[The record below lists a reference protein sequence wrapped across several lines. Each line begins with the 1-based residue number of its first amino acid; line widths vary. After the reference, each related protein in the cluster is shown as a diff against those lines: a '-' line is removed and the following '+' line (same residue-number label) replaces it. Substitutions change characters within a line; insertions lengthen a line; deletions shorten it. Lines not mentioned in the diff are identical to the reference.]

1 MCLGLFLSF
10 SLKLRSFILIYL
22 ILCSYI
28 NCYLLTPLVYL
39 INRNRKKDESNK
51 NPISILLHT
60 LVRIGP
66 FPCLLFFFTSN
77 AYVKRCVLSMYI
89 NKIGIIMWLYIII
102 LRSPEKGVPWKFWLD
117 IQFPRNSKRKWKI
130 RRAHVWTPVT

>member
-22 ILCSYI
+22 IFCSYI
-28 NCYLLTPLVYL
+28 NCYLLTPLVYW

-66 FPCLLFFFTSN
+66 FPCLLFSLHLMHMLNVVFWVCMLWNRISHMVRNYHFTISLKMGP
-77 AYVKRCVLSMYI
+77 VK
-89 NKIGIIMWLYIII
+89 I
-102 LRSPEKGVPWKFWLD
+102 LARSSISPGSQTKVNVKV
-117 IQFPRNSKRKWKI
+117 IASR
-130 RRAHVWTPVT
+130 